1 MRTVTGDVMLS
12 FSDMWRTPL
21 YRLAEM
27 NPRPIRVAILDT
39 GIDARH
45 EALAGRVVRAVGYTR
60 ENGEP
65 RAVMLGRK
73 ANNDPSGHGTGA
85 AAIIAALAPNARL
98 IDYRV
103 LDADN
108 GGYGSVVLQGLHDAI
123 DSDAK
128 IINVS
133 VAFAKDR
140 YWRETADLLEKAYRL
155 NKIVV
160 AAKRNI
166 PRPEDLGLPA
176 ELSNAISVDM
186 GDYPDSFTLRYLRGS
201 PIEFSAHGASVL
213 TARTGGGYTRLTGT
227 SFATPTVAAFCA
239 LLCGLNRDLKLF
251 EVKTLLKHY
260 ATGGA
265 RPSAVSPKTALINP
279 LETAPLNSDSRY
291 QQVEYVCRSCGHKT
305 LVSDAFPSVKCPKCG
320 AVGKRTVLLDPR
332 LYFNIVE
339 EIKETVPEKYCFH
352 DWRHTR
358 EVVEAV
364 YRIIP
369 HCPQLTVR
377 QKRCLLFAALTH
389 DMGFTVTANGHEAE
403 SARIAAEI
411 APGCGYSKAE
421 VALIQS
427 LILATILDYRPR
439 TLCEKIIRDADL
451 FHLSTPLRKKR
462 SRLLRKELAN
472 CGRPFSD
479 AEWRRSEAAFNA
491 WHHFHLPW
499 LKDFHA
505 GCQNGPARCSKQVS
519 RT

>member
-1 MRTVTGDVMLS
+1 MLS
-12 FSDMWRTPL
+12 FSDILAIPL
-21 YRLAEM
+21 YRLAEKSLK
-27 NPRPIRVAILDT
+27 PVKVAVLDT

-45 EALAGRVVRAVGYTR
+45 EALVGRVVRSVGYRR
-60 ENGEP
+60 ENGEAA
-65 RAVMLGRK
+65 AVKLNRR

-108 GGYGSVVLQGLHDAI
+108 GGYGGTVLQGLRDAI
-123 DSDAK
+123 DSDSE

-133 VAFAKDR
+133 VAFTKDR
-140 YWRETADLLEKAYRL
+140 YWDETVKLLEEAYRR

-166 PRPEDLGLPA
+166 PRPGDLGLPA

-186 GDYPDSFTLRYLRGS
+186 GDYPDSFTLRYLKGS

-239 LLCGLNRDLKLF
+239 LLRGLNRNLKLF
-251 EVKTLLKHY
+251 EIKALLKHY
-260 ATGGA
+260 AETQEG
-265 RPSAVSPKTALINP
+265 RTSACSPITNP
-279 LETAPLNSDSRY
+279 LEIAPLNADSRY
-291 QQVEYVCRSCGHKT
+291 QQVEYVCKSCGHKSF
-305 LVSDAFPSVKCPKCG
+305 VSDAFSVVKCPKCS
-320 AVGKRTVLLDPR
+320 AIGKRRVLLDPR

-369 HCPQLTVR
+369 HCPNLTVR
-377 QKRCLLFAALTH
+377 QRRCLLFAALTH
-389 DMGFTVTANGHEAE
+389 DMGFSVTANGHEIE

-411 APGCGYSKAE
+411 APHCGYTKGE
-421 VALIQS
+421 IVFIQS
-427 LILATILDYRPR
+427 LILATVITYKPR
-439 TLCEKIIRDADL
+439 TLCEKIMRDADL
-451 FHLSTPLRKKR
+451 FHLGTNKRKER

-472 CGRPFSD
+472 CGQTFSD
-479 AEWRRSEAAFNA
+479 AEWRRREVAFMESQRTNLL
-491 WHHFHLPW
+491 WQKVKGGW
-499 LKDFHA
+499 DFSKV
-505 GCQNGPARCSKQVS
+505 GVRNG
-519 RT
+519 T

>member
-1 MRTVTGDVMLS
+1 MLTFPDILS
-12 FSDMWRTPL
+12 TPL
-21 YRLAEM
+21 YRLSEKK
-27 NPRPIRVAILDT
+27 PKLVKVAVLDT

-45 EALAGRVVRAVGYTR
+45 EALTGRVVRSVGYRR
-60 ENGEP
+60 ENGASI
-65 RAVMLGRK
+65 AVTLNRR

-108 GGYGSVVLQGLHDAI
+108 GGYGSTVLQGLRDAI
-123 DSDAK
+123 DSDVE

-133 VAFAKDR
+133 VAFTKDR
-140 YWRETADLLEKAYRL
+140 YWDETVKLLEEAYRR

-166 PRPEDLGLPA
+166 PRPGDLGLPA

-186 GDYPDSFTLRYLRGS
+186 GDYPDSFTLRYLKGS

-239 LLCGLNRDLKLF
+239 LLRGLNRDLKLF
-251 EVKTLLKHY
+251 EIKTLLKHY
-260 ATGGA
+260 ATGGS
-265 RPSAVSPKTALINP
+265 PSTATAIINP
-279 LETAPLNSDSRY
+279 LEIAPIKSDSRY
-291 QQVEYVCRSCGHKT
+291 QQVEYVCKSCGHKAF
-305 LVSDAFPSVKCPKCG
+305 VSDAFSTVKCPKCG
-320 AVGKRTVLLDPR
+320 AIGKRTVLLDPR

-369 HCPQLTVR
+369 HCPQLTIR

-389 DMGFTVTANGHEAE
+389 DMGFSVTAKGHEIE
-403 SARIAAEI
+403 SARIAGEI
-411 APGCGYSKAE
+411 A
-421 VALIQS
+421 VACEYTKKDILLIQS
-427 LILATILDYRPR
+427 LIMATDIDHKPQS
-439 TLCEKIIRDADL
+439 LCEKIIRDADL
-451 FHLSTPLRKKR
+451 FHLGTPRRRER
-462 SRLLRKELAN
+462 SMLLRKELAN
-472 CGRPFSD
+472 CGTAFTDS
-479 AEWRRSEAAFNA
+479 EWRRQEEKFLRE
-491 WHHFHLPW
+491 HHFNLPW
-499 LKDFHA
+499 M
-505 GCQNGPARCSKQVS
+505 NGGQSCSVAKKNFNVQLS
-519 RT
+519 EPKKLLL

>member
-1 MRTVTGDVMLS
+1 MLTFPDILS
-12 FSDMWRTPL
+12 TPL
-21 YRLAEM
+21 YRLAEK
-27 NPRPIRVAILDT
+27 NPKPVKVAVLDT

-45 EALAGRVVRAVGYTR
+45 EVLAGRVVRAVGYRR
-60 ENGEP
+60 ENGESVAT
-65 RAVMLGRK
+65 RLSHR

-85 AAIIAALAPNARL
+85 AAIIALLAPNARL

-108 GGYGSVVLQGLHDAI
+108 GGYGSTVLQGLRDAI
-123 DSDAK
+123 DSDAE

-133 VAFAKDR
+133 VAFTKDR
-140 YWRETADLLEKAYRL
+140 YWDETARLLEEAYRR

-166 PRPEDLGLPA
+166 PRPGDLGLPA

-186 GDYPDSFTLRYLRGS
+186 GDYPDSFTLRYLKGS

-239 LLCGLNRDLKLF
+239 LLRGLNRNLKLF
-251 EVKTLLKHY
+251 EIKTLLKHY
-260 ATGGA
+260 AETREGREHA
-265 RPSAVSPKTALINP
+265 RMPVPNP
-279 LETAPLNSDSRY
+279 LEIAPLNADSRY
-291 QQVEYVCRSCGHKT
+291 QQVEFVCKSCGHKAF
-305 LVSDAFPSVKCPKCG
+305 VSDAFSTVKCPKCG
-320 AVGKRTVLLDPR
+320 AIGKRTVLLDPR

-389 DMGFTVTANGHEAE
+389 DMGFTVTADGHEAE
-403 SARIAAEI
+403 SARIAEEI
-411 APGCGYSKAE
+411 GRGVGYSAKDL
-421 VALIQS
+421 ALIQS
-427 LILATILDYRPR
+427 LIMATVITHGPR

-451 FHLSTPLRKKR
+451 FHLGTKRRKER

-472 CGRPFSD
+472 CGQTFSD
-479 AEWRRSEAAFNA
+479 AEWRRRETAFVA
-491 WHHFHLPW
+491 DHHFNLPW
-499 LKDFHA
+499 IGAVNAENNVCSTRISDSH
-505 GCQNGPARCSKQVS
+505 CQKGATCPL
-519 RT
+519 

>member
-1 MRTVTGDVMLS
+1 MLTFPDILS
-12 FSDMWRTPL
+12 TPL
-21 YRLAEM
+21 YRLSEK
-27 NPRPIRVAILDT
+27 NPKLVKVAVLDT

-45 EALAGRVVRAVGYTR
+45 EALAGRVVRSVGYRR
-60 ENGEP
+60 ENGESVAT
-65 RAVMLGRK
+65 RLNHRV
-73 ANNDPSGHGTGA
+73 NNDPSGHGTGA
-85 AAIIAALAPNARL
+85 AAIIALLAPNARL

-108 GGYGSVVLQGLHDAI
+108 GGYGSTVLQGLRDAI
-123 DSDAK
+123 DSDAE

-133 VAFAKDR
+133 VAFTKDR
-140 YWRETADLLEKAYRL
+140 YWDETARLLEEAYRR

-166 PRPEDLGLPA
+166 PRPGDLGLPA

-186 GDYPDSFTLRYLRGS
+186 GDYPDSFTLRYLKGS

-239 LLCGLNRDLKLF
+239 LLRGLNRNLKLF
-251 EVKTLLKHY
+251 EIKTLLKHY
-260 ATGGA
+260 AETREGHT
-265 RPSAVSPKTALINP
+265 SACSPITNP
-279 LETAPLNSDSRY
+279 LEIAPLNSDSRY
-291 QQVEYVCRSCGHKT
+291 QQVEYVCKSCGHKAF
-305 LVSDAFPSVKCPKCG
+305 VSDAFSTVKCPKCG
-320 AVGKRTVLLDPR
+320 AIGKRTVLLDPR

-389 DMGFTVTANGHEAE
+389 DMGFSVTANGHEAE
-403 SARIAAEI
+403 SARIAGEI
-411 APGCGYSKAE
+411 ALGCGYSKKEIAIIQL
-421 VALIQS
+421 LIM
-427 LILATILDYRPR
+427 ATDLNYKPR

-451 FHLSTPLRKKR
+451 FHLGTDHRKER

-472 CGRPFSD
+472 CGQIFSD
-479 AEWRRSEAAFNA
+479 AEWRRREAAFVGGHRFN
-491 WHHFHLPW
+491 LPW
-499 LKDFHA
+499 LGEVKAAVSPKDPNCS
-505 GCQNGPARCSKQVS
+505 CQNC
-519 RT
+519 

>member
-1 MRTVTGDVMLS
+1 MLTFPDILS
-12 FSDMWRTPL
+12 TPL
-21 YRLAEM
+21 YRLAEK
-27 NPRPIRVAILDT
+27 NPKPVKVAVLDT

-45 EALAGRVVRAVGYTR
+45 EVLAGRVVRAVGYRR
-60 ENGEP
+60 ENGESVAT
-65 RAVMLGRK
+65 RLNHRV
-73 ANNDPSGHGTGA
+73 NNDPSGHGTGA
-85 AAIIAALAPNARL
+85 AAIIALLAPNARL

-108 GGYGSVVLQGLHDAI
+108 GGYGSTVLQGLRDAI
-123 DSDAK
+123 DSDAE

-133 VAFAKDR
+133 VAFTKDR
-140 YWRETADLLEKAYRL
+140 YWDETARLLEEAYRR

-166 PRPEDLGLPA
+166 PRPGDLGLPA

-186 GDYPDSFTLRYLRGS
+186 GDYSDSFTLRYLKGS

-227 SFATPTVAAFCA
+227 SFATPTVAAFCT
-239 LLCGLNRDLKLF
+239 LLRGLNRDLKLF
-251 EVKTLLKHY
+251 EIKTLLKHY
-260 ATGGA
+260 AEMREGRVPA
-265 RPSAVSPKTALINP
+265 RPPVPNP
-279 LETAPLNSDSRY
+279 LEIAPYNADSRY
-291 QQVEYVCRSCGHKT
+291 QQVEYVCKSCGHKSF
-305 LVSDAFPSVKCPKCG
+305 VSDAFPSVKCPKCG
-320 AVGKRTVLLDPR
+320 AIGKRVVLLDPR
-332 LYFNIVE
+332 LYFNLVE

-403 SARIAAEI
+403 SARIAGEI
-411 APGCGYSKAE
+411 A
-421 VALIQS
+421 VACEYTKKDVLLIQS
-427 LILATILDYRPR
+427 LIMSTVIDHRPR

-451 FHLSTPLRKKR
+451 FHLGTNRRKER

-472 CGRPFSD
+472 CGLAFSD
-479 AEWRRSEAAFNA
+479 DEWRRREDLFVRK
-491 WHHFHLPW
+491 HHFHLTWVKSHFAATPA
-499 LKDFHA
+499 KNRA
-505 GCQNGPARCSKQVS
+505 SGCQNGECASL
-519 RT
+519 

>member
-1 MRTVTGDVMLS
+1 MPCMRFSMPWQDFSIMLH
-12 FSDMWRTPL
+12 FSDILTIPL
-21 YRLAEM
+21 YRLAEK
-27 NPRPIRVAILDT
+27 NPRTVKVAVLDT

-45 EALAGRVVRAVGYTR
+45 ESLAGRVVRSVGYRR
-60 ENGEP
+60 ENGESI
-65 RAVMLGRK
+65 VVKLSRK

-103 LDADN
+103 LDAAN
-108 GGYGSVVLQGLHDAI
+108 GGYGSTVLQGLRDAI
-123 DSDAK
+123 ESDAE

-133 VAFAKDR
+133 VAFTKDR
-140 YWRETADLLEKAYRL
+140 YWDETVKLLEEAYRR

-166 PRPEDLGLPA
+166 PRPGDLGLPA

-186 GDYPDSFTLRYLRGS
+186 GDYPDSFTLRYLRNCE
-201 PIEFSAHGASVL
+201 IEFSAHGASVL

-239 LLCGLNRDLKLF
+239 LLRGLNRNLKLF
-251 EVKTLLKHY
+251 EIKTLLKHY
-260 ATGGA
+260 AETWNGCASA
-265 RPSAVSPKTALINP
+265 RPPVPNP
-279 LETAPLNSDSRY
+279 LEIAPLNSDSRY
-291 QQVEYVCRSCGHKT
+291 QQVEYVCKSCGHKAF
-305 LVSDAFPSVKCPKCG
+305 VSDAFSTVKCPKCG
-320 AVGKRTVLLDPR
+320 AIGKRAILLDPR

-389 DMGFTVTANGHEAE
+389 DMGYSVAADGHEVE
-403 SARIAAEI
+403 SARMAEEI
-411 APGCGYSKAE
+411 GKAVGYSAKDLSL
-421 VALIQS
+421 VQS
-427 LILATILDYRPR
+427 LIMATVITCKPR

-451 FHLSTPLRKKR
+451 FHLGTNRRKER

-472 CGRPFSD
+472 CGQEFSD
-479 AEWRRSEAAFNA
+479 AEWRRREAAFVAN
-491 WHHFHLPW
+491 HHFNLPW
-499 LKDFHA
+499 IGA
-505 GCQNGPARCSKQVS
+505 TNAEKQCK
-519 RT
+519 

>member
-1 MRTVTGDVMLS
+1 MLL
-12 FSDMWRTPL
+12 FSDIFTIPL
-21 YRLAEM
+21 CRLAEK
-27 NPRPIRVAILDT
+27 NPRPVKVAVIDT

-45 EALAGRVVRAVGYTR
+45 EALAGRVVRSVGYRR
-60 ENGEP
+60 ENGETI
-65 RAVMLGRK
+65 AVALNRR

-85 AAIIAALAPNARL
+85 AAIIAVLAPNARL
-98 IDYRV
+98 MDYRV

-108 GGYGSVVLQGLHDAI
+108 GGYGSTVLQGLRDAI
-123 DSDAK
+123 DSDAE

-133 VAFAKDR
+133 VAFTKDR
-140 YWRETADLLEKAYRL
+140 YWDETVKLLEEAYRR

-166 PRPEDLGLPA
+166 PRPGDLGLPA

-186 GDYPDSFTLRYLRGS
+186 GDYPDSFTLRYLRNS
-201 PIEFSAHGASVL
+201 AIEFSAHGASVL

-239 LLCGLNRDLKLF
+239 LLRGLNPSLKLF
-251 EVKTLLKHY
+251 EIKTLLKHY
-260 ATGGA
+260 AEARDGRASSRTGI
-265 RPSAVSPKTALINP
+265 PNP
-279 LETAPLNSDSRY
+279 LEIAPLNSDSRY
-291 QQVEYVCRSCGHKT
+291 QQVEYVCKSCGHKVF
-305 LVSDAFPSVKCPKCG
+305 VSDAFSTVKCPRCG
-320 AVGKRTVLLDPR
+320 VVGKRTVLLDPR

-339 EIKETVPEKYCFH
+339 EIKEKVPAKYCFH

-389 DMGFTVTANGHEAE
+389 DMGFTVTANGHETE
-403 SARIAAEI
+403 SARIAGVI
-411 APGCGYSKAE
+411 GRGVGYSAKD
-421 VALIQS
+421 VVMIQS
-427 LILATILDYRPR
+427 LIMATVITYRPR

-451 FHLSTPLRKKR
+451 FHLGTNRRKER

-472 CGRPFSD
+472 CGHTFSD
-479 AEWRRSEAAFNA
+479 AEWRRREIVFVAN
-491 WHHFHLPW
+491 HHFNLTW
-499 LKDFHA
+499 LEQ
-505 GCQNGPARCSKQVS
+505 G
-519 RT
+519 RTRETGA

>member
-1 MRTVTGDVMLS
+1 MLP
-12 FSDMWRTPL
+12 FSDILTIPL
-21 YRLAEM
+21 YRLAE
-27 NPRPIRVAILDT
+27 NNLKPVKVAVLDT

-45 EALAGRVVRAVGYTR
+45 EALAGHVVRTVGYRR
-60 ENGEP
+60 ENGESI
-65 RAVMLGRK
+65 AVKLNRK

-108 GGYGSVVLQGLHDAI
+108 GGYGSTVLQGLRDAI
-123 DSDAK
+123 ESDAE
-128 IINVS
+128 IINIS
-133 VAFAKDR
+133 VAFTKDR
-140 YWRETADLLEKAYRL
+140 YWDETVKLLEEAYRR

-166 PRPEDLGLPA
+166 PRPGDLGLPA

-186 GDYPDSFTLRYLRGS
+186 GDYSDSYTLRYLRNCA
-201 PIEFSAHGASVL
+201 IEFSAHGASVL

-239 LLCGLNRDLKLF
+239 LLRGLNPSLKLF
-251 EVKTLLKHY
+251 EIKTLLKHY
-260 ATGGA
+260 AETREGRAPA
-265 RPSAVSPKTALINP
+265 RPPVPNP
-279 LETAPLNSDSRY
+279 LEIAPLNSDSRY
-291 QQVEYVCRSCGHKT
+291 QQVEYVCKSCGHKAF
-305 LVSDAFPSVKCPKCG
+305 VSDAFSNVKCPKCG
-320 AVGKRTVLLDPR
+320 AIAKRIVLLDPR

-352 DWRHTR
+352 DWRHTQ

-389 DMGFTVTANGHEAE
+389 DMGFTVTAEGHEIE
-403 SARIAAEI
+403 SARIAGEI
-411 APGCGYSKAE
+411 AQAHGYPKKD
-421 VALIQS
+421 VQFIQS
-427 LILATILDYRPR
+427 LILATVITHVPR

-451 FHLSTPLRKKR
+451 FHLCTNRRKER

-472 CGRPFSD
+472 GGQLFSD
-479 AEWRRSEAAFNA
+479 AEWRRREAAFVISHPFN
-491 WHHFHLPW
+491 LSY
-499 LKDFHA
+499 LNTRKK
-505 GCQNGPARCSKQVS
+505 R
-519 RT
+519 

>member
-1 MRTVTGDVMLS
+1 MLTFPDILS
-12 FSDMWRTPL
+12 TPL
-21 YRLAEM
+21 YRLSEK
-27 NPRPIRVAILDT
+27 NPKLVKVAVLDT

-45 EALAGRVVRAVGYTR
+45 EALAGRVVRSVGYRR
-60 ENGEP
+60 ENGASI
-65 RAVMLGRK
+65 AVTLNRRT
-73 ANNDPSGHGTGA
+73 NNDPSGHGTGA

-108 GGYGSVVLQGLHDAI
+108 GGYGSTVLQGLRDAI
-123 DSDAK
+123 DSDAQ

-133 VAFAKDR
+133 VAFTKDR
-140 YWRETADLLEKAYRL
+140 YWDETVKLLEEAYRR

-166 PRPEDLGLPA
+166 PRPGDLGLPA

-186 GDYPDSFTLRYLRGS
+186 GDYPDSFTLRYLNGS

-239 LLCGLNRDLKLF
+239 LLRGLNRDLKLF
-251 EVKTLLKHY
+251 EIKTLLKHY

-265 RPSAVSPKTALINP
+265 SSPATAVINP
-279 LETAPLNSDSRY
+279 LEIAPIHSDSRY
-291 QQVEYVCRSCGHKT
+291 QQVEYICKACGHKSF
-305 LVSDAFPSVKCPKCG
+305 VSDAFPSVKCPKCG
-320 AVGKRTVLLDPR
+320 TIGRRTVLLDPR
-332 LYFNIVE
+332 LYFNVVE

-389 DMGFTVTANGHEAE
+389 DMGFTVTADGHEAE
-403 SARIAAEI
+403 SARIAGEI
-411 APGCGYSKAE
+411 ANGCEYSKKD
-421 VALIQS
+421 VQLIQS
-427 LILATILDYRPR
+427 LVMATVITYRPR
-439 TLCEKIIRDADL
+439 TFCEKIIRDADL
-451 FHLSTPLRKKR
+451 FHLGTDRRKER

-472 CGRPFSD
+472 CGQTFSD
-479 AEWRRSEAAFNA
+479 TEWRRREAAFITG
-491 WHHFHLPW
+491 HHFNLSY
-499 LKDFHA
+499 LESV
-505 GCQNGPARCSKQVS
+505 RCS
-519 RT
+519 